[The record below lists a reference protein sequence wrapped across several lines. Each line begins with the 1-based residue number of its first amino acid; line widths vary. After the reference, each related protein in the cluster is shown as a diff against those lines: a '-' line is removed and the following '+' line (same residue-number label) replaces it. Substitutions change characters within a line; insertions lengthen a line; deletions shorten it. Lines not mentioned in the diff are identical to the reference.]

1 MTGQSGTG
9 SWNAMDYI
17 VIGGV
22 LLAFVIG
29 GTAMIRAN
37 MAANKINPK

>member
-1 MTGQSGTG
+1 MGASSTGT
-9 SWNAMDYI
+9 WNAMDYI

-29 GTAMIRAN
+29 GAAMIRAIR
-37 MAANKINPK
+37 AANRINPK

>member
-1 MTGQSGTG
+1 MGASSTG

-29 GTAMIRAN
+29 GAAMIRAIR
-37 MAANKINPK
+37 AANRINPK